1 MGRWIDEWMFAR
13 ADGWLDGQINVQE
26 DECMTERIDEW
37 MDRNG

>member
-1 MGRWIDEWMFAR
+1 MDEWMGGVCVR

-26 DECMTERIDEW
+26 DECLAEQIDEW